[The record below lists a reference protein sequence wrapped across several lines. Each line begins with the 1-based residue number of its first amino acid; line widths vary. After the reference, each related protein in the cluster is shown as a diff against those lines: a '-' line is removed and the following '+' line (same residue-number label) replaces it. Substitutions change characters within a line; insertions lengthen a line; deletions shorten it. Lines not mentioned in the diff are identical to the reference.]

1 MTTFYIWFRRQSSSD
16 RLPVLIFDI
25 MNMHPFHPIQ
35 TGLEYSENH
44 KTNS

>member
-1 MTTFYIWFRRQSSSD
+1 MTIFYIRLCRQSSPD
-16 RLPVLIFDI
+16 RLPVLDI
-25 MNMHPFHPIQ
+25 MCMHSFHPIQ